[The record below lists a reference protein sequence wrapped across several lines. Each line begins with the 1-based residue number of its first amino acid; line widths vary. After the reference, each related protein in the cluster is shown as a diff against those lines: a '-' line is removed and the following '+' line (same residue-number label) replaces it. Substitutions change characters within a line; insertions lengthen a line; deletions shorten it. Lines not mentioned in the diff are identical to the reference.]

1 MLKLLNNIGIVGA
14 VLAAVADLAF
24 VLIMVLGVQI
34 NTKLSSI
41 IIFSVVNALVGIMIN
56 ILLRYQGK
64 KYAELENTELCNKF
78 YDKQVREKKYLP
90 IGWWMALSS
99 LKDILVKGVTT
110 SFSIFGM
117 IYLSIEGSKN
127 PIQILMTIATL
138 IMFACFGLIAM
149 NGAYERFYNVQIP
162 FMEMKIKDKKENESN
177 VENR

>member
-14 VLAAVADLAF
+14 ILAAIADLAF
-24 VLIMVLGVQI
+24 VIIMVLGVQI
-34 NTKLSSI
+34 NAKLSSI

-64 KYAELENTELCNKF
+64 KYAELENTDLCNKF
-78 YDKQVREKKYLP
+78 YNKQVREKKYLS

-162 FMEMKIKDKKENESN
+162 FMEMKIKEKEKESN